1 MVQESAYKAM
11 TRERFLFQEMRITAR
26 LLGRGMG
33 RQEAIQE
40 IAESNLFQYPTEK
53 SLRPIANVCMNR
65 LEALGSQALVAALAT
80 SPVNDAKQICLY
92 SVMRQNRLFYEF
104 MTTVI
109 GEKYS
114 TLNYTFGS
122 ADMNAFFARMREQ
135 IDAVAAWSDESI
147 QRTKSTIRE
156 ILASTGFLDKP
167 TSNTLNPVRLCRTLE
182 NEMRGSAEQA
192 ALAAFNCF
200 V

>member
-1 MVQESAYKAM
+1 
-11 TRERFLFQEMRITAR
+11 
-26 LLGRGMG
+26 
-33 RQEAIQE
+33 
-40 IAESNLFQYPTEK
+40 
-53 SLRPIANVCMNR
+53 
-65 LEALGSQALVAALAT
+65 
-80 SPVNDAKQICLY
+80 
-92 SVMRQNRLFYEF
+92 
-104 MTTVI
+104 
-109 GEKYS
+109 
-114 TLNYTFGS
+114 
-122 ADMNAFFARMREQ
+122 MNAFFARMREQ